1 VGVEIR
7 PRWWNRIPRRYWRI
21 VIVIDSA
28 DDVPIRLPS
37 HGAALVG
44 TSLRPKWLV
53 FDCPCQRDHRT
64 MVNLDIQRRPTWSV
78 LKRRRLTIMPSIDD
92 YSIDRCHF
100 FIRRGKIN
108 WVNDSRE
115 VQDD

>member
-1 VGVEIR
+1 
-7 PRWWNRIPRRYWRI
+7 
-21 VIVIDSA
+21 
-28 DDVPIRLPS
+28 
-37 HGAALVG
+37 
-44 TSLRPKWLV
+44 
-53 FDCPCQRDHRT
+53 